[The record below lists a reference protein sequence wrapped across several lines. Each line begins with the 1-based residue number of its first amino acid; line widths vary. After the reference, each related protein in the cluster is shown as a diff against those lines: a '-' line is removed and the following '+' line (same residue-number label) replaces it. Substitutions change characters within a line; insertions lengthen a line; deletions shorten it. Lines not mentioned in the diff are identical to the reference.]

1 MFVRGPPETPDCVPH
16 AEGGYNDFHLPD
28 GKKAQ
33 STITTKKTQ
42 ITINIIPV
50 AQTVEL
56 DASNAKVM
64 GSTPR

>member
-1 MFVRGPPETPDCVPH
+1 MFVRGPLETPDCVPH

-28 GKKAQ
+28 GKKE
-33 STITTKKTQ
+33 Q

-50 AQTVEL
+50 AQTVEH

-64 GSTPR
+64 GSTPRECMN